1 MNSRTQSVIVY
12 ILLFAAII
20 ALVVY
25 GMNRPQAEDEVFTI
39 NQLASEIMSGNV
51 SKITVEEDKLTVLDK
66 SGLVERTATKETNST
81 LVEQLLALGVTPD
94 QLSPDNGISIEIK
107 TPSKLWEILNTA
119 FLVLPLIVGYFGT
132 DIGDI
137 DTGGNDLVVTVTAKC
152 VFVEE

>member
-1 MNSRTQSVIVY
+1 VNSRTQSVIVY

-25 GMNRPQAEDEVFTI
+25 GMNRPQTEDEVLTI

-107 TPSKLWEILNTA
+107 APSKL
-119 FLVLPLIVGYFGT
+119 
-132 DIGDI
+132 
-137 DTGGNDLVVTVTAKC
+137 
-152 VFVEE
+152 